1 MGNAT
6 IQEELAREKR
16 GYRKSIILVPTLT
29 KNRQIRGKHEAEVQK
44 TAQIRTDAFKRTKV
58 QKAG

>member
-1 MGNAT
+1 MGA
-6 IQEELAREKR
+6 LEKR
-16 GYRKSIILVPTLT
+16 EYGKRIILVPTLT

-44 TAQIRTDAFKRTKV
+44 TVQIRTDAFQRTKV

>member
-44 TAQIRTDAFKRTKV
+44 TAQIRTDAS
-58 QKAG
+58 QKANVR